1 MGSDFER
8 LRSISED
15 KYLRTIVET
24 LIIED
29 DCEKLD
35 PWAKSELPSLD
46 LSYVIWP
53 RNDVDNVVVSKIGIA
68 DLIAMVREKLLR
80 LETIR
85 IRDYRISRENFN
97 LCPEM
102 RRARVLVGDTGS
114 QMIPFSTVGGL
125 ARDIV
130 KGTNLAVTSLA
141 IRHVDRLYCE
151 HNVSGLPRFQES
163 GGSLGNPSVSEAV
176 IGLSPEH
183 QGQKMRF
190 SMLSSAEL
198 SLAGEA
204 GIYWMESIFH
214 EAIALKTLTLSLN
227 NTPSPILTSTRAVP
241 KLTEINIPH
250 ARVSGQDIIAMLA
263 SSKETLTHIRLRQVT
278 LSDDMTWRELLSFI
292 AKEYRALTCFHLF
305 ILREK
310 PEMSPPV
317 DFRDVKVNDV
327 PEECRLGLELI
338 EKGPPH
344 NKRVTRLSY
353 NGPNAGKLLEII
365 ASHGK
370 PAIPN

>member
-1 MGSDFER
+1 MG
-8 LRSISED
+8 
-15 KYLRTIVET
+15 
-24 LIIED
+24 
-29 DCEKLD
+29 
-35 PWAKSELPSLD
+35 
-46 LSYVIWP
+46 
-53 RNDVDNVVVSKIGIA
+53 
-68 DLIAMVREKLLR
+68 
-80 LETIR
+80 
-85 IRDYRISRENFN
+85 
-97 LCPEM
+97 
-102 RRARVLVGDTGS
+102 RARDLVGDTVS
-114 QMIPFSTVGGL
+114 DMIPFSTVGGL

-130 KGTNLAVTSLA
+130 KGTNLAVTFLA

-151 HNVSGLPRFQES
+151 HNALGLPRFQES

-183 QGQKMRF
+183 QGQEMRF
-190 SMLSSAEL
+190 SMLRSAEL
-198 SLAGEA
+198 RLAGEA
-204 GIYWMESIFH
+204 GTYWMERIFH
-214 EAIALKTLTLSLN
+214 EAITLKTLTLSLN

-241 KLTEINIPH
+241 KLIKIDIPH

-278 LSDDMTWRELLSFI
+278 LGDDMTWRELLSFI

-365 ASHGK
+365 ASYGK